1 MIERKVEVQGK
12 VWRIITVY
20 SKEMKETKKTI
31 EEVVE
36 GGSAERLI
44 IGGDFNAKIGE
55 EGMLCCE
62 DERRE
67 EPRRSK
73 DKVKNAEGSKLLEM
87 IEENGW
93 EILNGNTE
101 GDEEG
106 ELTFIGGKGN
116 SVIDY
121 VIIDPLV
128 KEEIK
133 CFKVETRTGSSTT
146 NGRNIRGKIGGG
158 FTQEGKRE
166 NEEHMDRRGRKS
178 VQGKN

>member
-1 MIERKVEVQGK
+1 
-12 VWRIITVY
+12 
-20 SKEMKETKKTI
+20 
-31 EEVVE
+31 
-36 GGSAERLI
+36 
-44 IGGDFNAKIGE
+44 
-55 EGMLCCE
+55 MLCCE

-133 CFKVETRTGSSTT
+133 CFKVETRTESDHLPLMVEIYEEKLEADSHRKEKERMRSIWTEEGVNQYKERIS
-146 NGRNIRGKIGGG
+146 RIRFQKEEVNEIMKELKQKIDEAALKKIWKLGKWRAGWKI
-158 FTQEGKRE
+158 
-166 NEEHMDRRGRKS
+166 
-178 VQGKN
+178 